1 MKHRVELN
9 TKHNQI
15 SLAVSYILINDLF
28 VYSLPSSIN
37 LRLFTLSLTNI
48 TNQLV
53 ECWWIHVNL
62 LYNDINLWFVHVNI
76 YWTCVAMII
85 SILYVSSFESKYIL
99 WTEYNSLQEFTLYR
113 DNIYSWYFMRYIYS
127 CY

>member
-15 SLAVSYILINDLF
+15 LLAVSYILINDLF

-62 LYNDINLWFVHVNI
+62 LYNDINLWFVHVKI

-85 SILYVSSFESKYIL
+85 SVLYVSSFESKYIF
-99 WTEYNSLQEFTLYR
+99 WTEDNSLQDFTLYR
-113 DNIYSWYFMRYIYS
+113 DNLYSWYFMRYIYN